1 MSLSMFLGIWRGNI
15 RNQPFSVISGDARR
29 FLAMQDLGAGFRC
42 LFHANSTHTLKR
54 RSRTA
59 RDEECVLERS
69 PLLENARKHASSRGP
84 LSSVSNAKGWLGR
97 SQSES
102 EIACLE
108 WSDEWETTS
117 LEFTS
122 FSLQTLFETMIT
134 TEVQVAK
141 AGRGL
146 ISRCVLRL
154 VKQGW
159 RGGDGESL

>member
-1 MSLSMFLGIWRGNI
+1 MERQYQEPAVFGNQWGCEEIPCYAGPRRRVSMFV
-15 RNQPFSVISGDARR
+15 P
-29 FLAMQDLGAGFRC
+29 C
-42 LFHANSTHTLKR
+42 EFHTYIEEG
-54 RSRTA
+54 RSRTD

-84 LSSVSNAKGWLGR
+84 LSSVSNVKGWLGR

-122 FSLQTLFETMIT
+122 FSLQTLFETIFT